1 MPRKNSCP
9 QNTIEL
15 SEMMAATNM
24 TRRPTAD
31 VSSDI
36 IKFKPDGAVGGK
48 RSPENNL

>member
-1 MPRKNSCP
+1 
-9 QNTIEL
+9 
-15 SEMMAATNM
+15 MMAATNM

-48 RSPENNL
+48 RSPETNL